1 MPGRALSSDVRP
13 RMSGHRWIIC
23 SLLFLA
29 TVIAYIDRGVVGY
42 LEKYLEG
49 VIPGLNAINYGY
61 ITGGFHLAYAL
72 GMVFAGGLTDKL
84 GTRRGFA
91 VAITLWSV
99 AAMLPA
105 AAFSVVTFGVA
116 MFFLGLGEAANFPAC
131 IKTVAEWFPRRERAL
146 ATGVFNSGANIGNI
160 AVPLVVPFLT
170 LTFGW
175 RRAFIVTGSLGLVW
189 LVFWLWLYN
198 APEKRRSVSPAE
210 LEFILSDPVEKTER
224 VPWRRVFPRS
234 QTWAF
239 AIAKFLTDPIWW
251 FYLFWLP
258 KYLQSTFHL
267 SLESNKLPV
276 MTVYAVSCFG
286 SIGGGWI
293 SGSLLKRGHTANFA
307 RKTAMLICAV
317 AVVPVIYA
325 PFARNLW
332 VVVGLVGVAAAAH
345 QGWSANLFTL
355 PSDMFPKAAVGSVVG
370 IGGMIGSLGGTL
382 LQSATGQIVTR
393 THSYVP
399 LFAIACSAYLVAL
412 GVVQIMAPK
421 LRPAALD

>member
-1 MPGRALSSDVRP
+1 
-13 RMSGHRWIIC
+13 MSRHRWVIC

-29 TVIAYIDRGVVGY
+29 TVIAYIDRGIVGY

-49 VIPGLNAINYGY
+49 IIPGLNSVTYGY
-61 ITGGFHLAYAL
+61 ITTAFPFAYGM
-72 GMVFAGGLTDKL
+72 GMVFAGRLTDRL
-84 GTRRGFA
+84 GTKRGFA
-91 VAITLWSV
+91 IAITVWSI

-105 AAFSVVTFGVA
+105 AAFSVVTFAIA

-175 RRAFIVTGSLGLVW
+175 RVAFIVTGSLGLAW
-189 LVFWLWLYN
+189 LAAWLLLYDQ
-198 APEKRRSVSPAE
+198 PEKHRSVSRQE
-210 LEFILSDPVEKTER
+210 LEFILSDPVEKAGS
-224 VPWRRVFPRS
+224 VPWARLLPRS

-258 KYLQSTFHL
+258 RYLQSTFHL
-267 SLESNKLPV
+267 SIERNRLPV
-276 MTVYAVSCFG
+276 VTVYAVSCIG

-293 SGSLLKRGHTANFA
+293 SSALLKRGRSANVA
-307 RKTAMLICAV
+307 RKTAMLLCAL
-317 AVVPVIYA
+317 AVVPVLYA
-325 PFARNLW
+325 PFSHSLW
-332 VVVGLVGVAAAAH
+332 LVVGLIGVATAAH

-370 IGGMIGSLGGTL
+370 IGGLMGALGGVL
-382 LQSATGQIVTR
+382 LQPATGLIVAR

-399 LFAIACSAYLVAL
+399 LFCIACSAYLIAL
-412 GVVQIMAPK
+412 GVIQAIAPR
-421 LRPAALD
+421 LAPAVLD